1 MDKLDLLAE
10 IETFLRSSGMG
21 PSYFG
26 KVAVGN
32 SDLVKRLRK
41 GRPILTVT
49 ESQVRAFIAARQT
62 GDAA

>member
-1 MDKLDLLAE
+1 MDKPDLLAE

-32 SDLVKRLRK
+32 SDLVKRLR
-41 GRPILTVT
+41 
-49 ESQVRAFIAARQT
+49 
-62 GDAA
+62 